1 MRVYGV
7 MARSGKVRFQTPKV
21 PKTNNEKK
29 KVGRTK
35 IKSKLENKT
44 RQYKSGNQ
52 RINVYSDNQHFEDKQ
67 LNTAIGIERYL
78 FREEKKTYKDFKK
91 KFRNNYYPPN
101 SSNTKKWHNLE
112 REIYQERNT
121 NEYIIASEEI

>member
-1 MRVYGV
+1 MAYYGSL
-7 MARSGKVRFQTPKV
+7 ARSGKVRYQTPRV

-52 RINVYSDNQHFEDKQ
+52 RLNVYSDNQHFKDKQ
-67 LNTAIGIERYL
+67 INTVVGIERYL
-78 FREEKKTYKDFKK
+78 FREEKKTYVDFKK
-91 KFRNNYYPPN
+91 KFRNTYPPN
-101 SSNTKKWHNLE
+101 CSNTKKWHNLE

-121 NEYIIASEEI
+121 NEYIFLEEI